1 MSIIFRNSFIGFN
14 KDDVLDYVHK
24 KDAELN
30 SLSKNLNATISEL
43 EDEIKA
49 LNNELEALNNSY
61 NQTVKEN
68 MDLRVKL
75 NEFEEKT
82 AEIENLSTKIG
93 KLYLVSRSSAK
104 TIGEKAEENSA
115 VINSQ
120 VEENL
125 SNIENANTVVND
137 ITHKILSACE
147 SFASELS
154 YLNTS
159 LEEAKTKVT
168 GNTEK
173 TVKIS
178 AEFAEIYEKLI

>member
-1 MSIIFRNSFIGFN
+1 MSVIFRNSFIGFN

-24 KDAELN
+24 KDVEFN
-30 SLSKNLNATISEL
+30 NLSKSLNDTIANLNGEIQQLKSEF
-43 EDEIKA
+43 ET
-49 LNNELEALNNSY
+49 LNNSY

-75 NEFEEKT
+75 NEFEEKA
-82 AEIENLSTKIG
+82 AEIENLSAKIG

-104 TIGEKAEENSA
+104 TIVEKAEENSA
-115 VINSQ
+115 IINSQ

-125 SNIENANTVVND
+125 SNIENTNTAVNE

-154 YLNTS
+154 TLNIS
-159 LEEAKTKVT
+159 LEEAKAKVT

-178 AEFAEIYEKLI
+178 EEFAEIYEKLI

>member
-1 MSIIFRNSFIGFN
+1 MSVIFRNSFIGFN

-24 KDAELN
+24 KDVEFN
-30 SLSKNLNATISEL
+30 NLSKSLNDTIANLKG
-43 EDEIKA
+43 EIKQ
-49 LNNELEALNNSY
+49 LKSEFETLNNSY

-75 NEFEEKT
+75 TEFEEKA

-104 TIGEKAEENSA
+104 TIVEKAEENSA
-115 VINSQ
+115 IINSQ

-125 SNIENANTVVND
+125 SNIENTNIAVND
-137 ITHKILSACE
+137 ITNKILSACK
-147 SFASELS
+147 SFATELS
-154 YLNTS
+154 SLNNS
-159 LEEAKTKVT
+159 LEEAKSKVN

-178 AEFAEIYEKLI
+178 EEFAEIYEKLI